1 VALSINLRRDLL
13 VGIPGLPLLA
23 TLCETRLTN
32 TWLTN
37 TWLPWL
43 NHARLWPNLASL
55 PRRDR
60 LCTDSLTARLLHARL
75 LRARLLPGLL
85 TQCDAA
91 RHDHRRQSN
100 EHAPHGKSP
109 C

>member
-32 TWLTN
+32 TWL
-37 TWLPWL
+37 PWL

-60 LCTDSLTARLLHARL
+60 LCTDSLTARL